1 MAHPRAV
8 TAATLHDVHAHHE
21 LGFVR
26 TYVFSTDHKMIARQ
40 FLFLGLFMMLIGG
53 GLALFMRWQLAWP
66 ETPVPGVG
74 RWFWPD
80 SEGVISPAVYNM
92 MFTMHATIMVF
103 FVIMPILAGAFGN
116 FLIPLMIGA
125 RDMAF
130 PKLNMLSFWAAFVS
144 GLVMLAGFFVEGGHA
159 AAGWTSYAPL
169 SAVAEYSGVNWGQNL
184 WCISLFILGV
194 SSMMGSINYIT
205 TIVNMRAPGM
215 TMFRMPLVIWAMFI
229 TAVLLLLAL
238 PVLTSA
244 VALLLFDRTLG
255 THWFAP
261 TGGGE
266 PLLWQ
271 HLFWFFSHPEVYI
284 LILPAMGIA
293 SDVLSVFARKPIFGY
308 RAMAFSMIG
317 IAFLSWIVYGHHM
330 FVSGMNPALGTS
342 FMITTMV
349 IAVPSAIKTFNW
361 LGTLWGGNIRFT
373 VPMLNALAFVSM
385 FVIGGLSG
393 IFMASTP
400 VDIFI
405 QDTYFI
411 VAHIHYVVFGGS
423 IFGAFAGIY
432 YWFPKMFGR
441 MMNTPLGKIHFWG
454 TFLTFNGV
462 FFPMHIIGVGGHM
475 RRIYNPLQY
484 EFLQWTEPWNVF
496 MSVSAFLLGLAQI
509 PFIVNFVW
517 SLVAG
522 AKAPVNP
529 WDANTLEWT
538 APSPPPHGNWGAT
551 LPVVYRGPY
560 EYSSPEVAEDYLP
573 QDRRLAAAGAS
584 GRSH

>member
-1 MAHPRAV
+1 MAHPNAA
-8 TAATLHDVHAHHE
+8 AATLHDVHAHHE

-80 SEGVISPAVYNM
+80 TEGVISPSVYNM

-215 TMFRMPLVIWAMFI
+215 TLFRMPLVIWAMFV
-229 TAVLLLLAL
+229 TAILLLLAL

-271 HLFWFFSHPEVYI
+271 HLFWFFGHPEVYI

-393 IFMASTP
+393 IFMASAP

-441 MMNTPLGKIHFWG
+441 MMNDTLGKIHFWG
-454 TFLTFNGV
+454 TFLAFNGV

-517 SLVAG
+517 SLFAG

-560 EYSSPEVAEDYLP
+560 EYSSPEVTEDYLP